1 MKRGL
6 HRGSFLITSADPTLS
21 GRLWRVVLI
30 TSVQTILPAGDRGF
44 SVRVTRSYVGCER
57 RPIARFTWR

>member
-21 GRLWRVVLI
+21 GRLWRVVFDHKRAND
-30 TSVQTILPAGDRGF
+30 LPAGDRGF
-44 SVRVTRSYVGCER
+44 SLRVTTSYVGCER